1 MPGSREKKNILTS
14 FIDILIHNTKIKFQ
28 KDGPAR
34 HILAYLFAVY
44 FWKLLDGDGSVLF
57 QWDARLHKGRDVLYA
72 PDLGS
77 EHFTFKWT
85 RARIRSP
92 RDEKGWYQSVTER
105 NIAQP
110 TGWFIQ
116 HVVVQQ
122 GSSSTQT
129 LLLSLKGRWRYK
141 AALLNSKKLRS

>member
-57 QWDARLHKGRDVLYA
+57 Q
-72 PDLGS
+72 
-77 EHFTFKWT
+77 
-85 RARIRSP
+85 
-92 RDEKGWYQSVTER
+92 
-105 NIAQP
+105 
-110 TGWFIQ
+110 
-116 HVVVQQ
+116 
-122 GSSSTQT
+122 
-129 LLLSLKGRWRYK
+129 
-141 AALLNSKKLRS
+141 